1 LYCAY
6 CVQIG
11 AVVTAASNTSAAFL
25 VQLTYFSVV
34 GPDSTTYTEENVLE
48 MVEQDLYRL
57 LAKLT
62 VSVHRNWSCVVELLL

>member
-1 LYCAY
+1 MLIVYKLEPLLQLL
-6 CVQIG
+6 VIPLLL
-11 AVVTAASNTSAAFL
+11 FL

-48 MVEQDLYRL
+48 MLEQDSYRL

-62 VSVHRNWSCVVELLL
+62 VSVHRDWSCVVELLL